1 LAASAVVVPNDEGV
15 EEIERVLRERRPNSQ
30 NKDELLKLMAD
41 TRSVR
46 FHWIATAK
54 PDVTTVL
61 KKYPR
66 FVDMNAAV
74 SYQFYLMGNI
84 CLQRHF

>member
-1 LAASAVVVPNDEGV
+1 MAMVYGSVCRALIAPNDEGV
-15 EEIERVLRERRPNSQ
+15 EEIARILRERRPNSQ
-30 NKDELLKLMAD
+30 NKEELLKLMAD

-46 FHWIATAK
+46 LHWIASAK

-66 FVDMNAAV
+66 YLDMNTAV
-74 SYQFYLMGNI
+74 SNI
-84 CLQRHF
+84 IW